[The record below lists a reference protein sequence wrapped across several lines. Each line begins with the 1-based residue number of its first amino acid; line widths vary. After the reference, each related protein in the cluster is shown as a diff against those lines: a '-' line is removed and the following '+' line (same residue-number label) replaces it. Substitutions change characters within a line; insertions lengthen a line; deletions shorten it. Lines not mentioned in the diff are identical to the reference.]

1 MLTSREV
8 ILCKEESTYN
18 TDAAPT
24 ASADAILISNPSWAN
39 EGLRMIERDIVKSTL
54 GKKKSIFG
62 GTLKTV
68 TFDVEI
74 KGSGTAGTAPDLGV
88 LLEICGFTETVVAV
102 TSVTYDPES
111 APASMKSGTLWY
123 YQDGL
128 IHKLTGCR
136 GNVTCN
142 LETGNVGMFSFTITG
157 HSVAPVDGAIV
168 TPTVDATDPVAIVGT
183 SFTID
188 SYAATI
194 NSLAFDMSNTVSTPP
209 DMNASDGFGEI
220 YIAQRDPN
228 GTFDPEMELVATEDF
243 YGNFSSGAAMALT
256 TGAIGATAGNIVT
269 VTMPAVSYRDISP
282 GDRDGIRTYELA
294 YGAAE
299 SSGDDQVAI
308 AFT

>member
-8 ILCKEESTYN
+8 ILLKEESTYN

-24 ASADAILISNPSWAN
+24 AASDAILISNPSWAN
-39 EGLRMIERDIVKSTL
+39 ENLRMTEREVVKATL

-88 LLEICGFTETVVAV
+88 ILECCGFTETVVAS

-111 APASMKSGTLWY
+111 DPATMKSGTLWY

-136 GNVTCN
+136 GNISCN
-142 LETGNVGMFSFTITG
+142 LETGNVGMFSVSLTG
-157 HSVAPVDGAIV
+157 HSVAPIDGAIV
-168 TPTVDATDPVAIVGT
+168 TPTVDATDPEAIVGA
-183 SFTID
+183 SFSID
-188 SYAATI
+188 SYAGTI
-194 NSLAFDMSNTVSTPP
+194 NSLAFDMSNTVAMPP
-209 DMNASDGFGEI
+209 DMSASDGFGEI
-220 YIAQRDPN
+220 FVAQRDPN

-243 YGNFSSGAAMALT
+243 DGNFRSGAAMALT
-256 TGAIGATAGNIVT
+256 TGAIGGTAGNIYT
-269 VTMPAVSYRDISP
+269 ITMPAVSYRDIAV
-282 GDRDGIRTYELA
+282 GDRDGIRTYELS

-299 SSGDDQVAI
+299 SSGDDQVSI

>member
-18 TDAAPT
+18 TDSAPT

-39 EGLRMIERDIVKSTL
+39 EGLRMNERDVVKKTL
-54 GKKKSIFG
+54 GKKKSIYG
-62 GTLKTV
+62 GSLKTV

-88 LLEICGFTETVVAV
+88 LLEICGMTETVVAS
-102 TSVTYDPES
+102 TSVTYAPES
-111 APASMKSGTLWY
+111 DPASMKSGTLWY

-136 GNVTCN
+136 GNFSAN

-157 HSVAPVDGAIV
+157 HSVAPIDGAIV
-168 TPTVDATDPVAIVGT
+168 TPTVDATDPVSIKGT

-194 NSLAFDMSNTVSTPP
+194 NSLAFDMSNTVAMPA
-209 DMNASDGFGEI
+209 DMNATDGYGEI
-220 YIAQRDPN
+220 FVAQRDIN

-243 YGNFSSGAAMALT
+243 DGNFRSGAAMALT
-256 TGAIGATAGNIVT
+256 TGAIGATAGNILT

-299 SSGDDQVAI
+299 SSGDDGVSI